1 MDTTVLPTHP
11 VYGPAIGLRANGTPI
26 WTVRGASPEGD
37 PPNAASAPTSDPQP
51 SAPAPAAPVEPQT
64 DDNLGDA
71 GKWALEAERK
81 ARAEAEKA
89 QRAAEAKVKAFEDA
103 QKTDAEKQADRLAA
117 AEMDAAEAKAEAR
130 RFKAAA
136 AHHISD
142 ADAELFL
149 TGADDKTIGR
159 QAERLAELMAGST
172 APAPQPGIYVPGE
185 GRTPAASNL
194 DEQIAEATKRRDFPR
209 AIALKQQRAA
219 QQRPS
224 R

>member
-1 MDTTVLPTHP
+1 MNDSTLPVHP
-11 VYGPAIGLRANGTPI
+11 VFGTALGLRRNGAPI
-26 WTVRGASPEGD
+26 WPVRGASTEGD
-37 PPNAASAPTSDPQP
+37 PPVDK
-51 SAPAPAAPVEPQT
+51 PATEPPAAQ
-64 DDNLGDA
+64 DDPGSPAGPTGDEGLGEG
-71 GKWALEAERK
+71 GKKALEAERK
-81 ARAEAEKA
+81 ARADAEKA

-117 AEMDAAEAKAEAR
+117 AEKEAADAKVDAQ

-136 AHHISD
+136 RHQISD

-159 QAERLAELMAGST
+159 QAERLAELMAAAA
-172 APAPQPGIYVPGE
+172 APAPQPGAYVPGE
-185 GRTPAASNL
+185 GRTPATPNL

-224 R
+224 